1 MNEMPPDIAKKIT
14 DAIGLVRITPGYAS
28 EAQELAQLLADGKIR
43 YHAVLDDRAHTGL
56 TGNITLGPEPF
67 EGGATLL
74 GLAETLVHER
84 FHIHQS
90 PLDKTASFWTGVFTK
105 SDAMIRYERPAY
117 QAAQAFLEAYKAAHP
132 QDLDLADAE
141 LYAVRATF
149 QSNYNELLS

>member
-1 MNEMPPDIAKKIT
+1 MNEMPAMVAAKISEAIT
-14 DAIGLVRITPGYAS
+14 LVRRTPGYAAV
-28 EAQELAQLLADGKIR
+28 AQELAQLLADGKIR
-43 YHAVLDDRAHTGL
+43 YYPTLNDRAHTGL
-56 TGNITLGPEPF
+56 TGNVTLGPEPF
-67 EGGATLL
+67 EDSGTVL

-84 FHIHQS
+84 FHLHQS
-90 PLDKTASFWTGVFTK
+90 PLEKTASFWTGIFTK

-149 QSNYNELLS
+149 QTSYGEVLS